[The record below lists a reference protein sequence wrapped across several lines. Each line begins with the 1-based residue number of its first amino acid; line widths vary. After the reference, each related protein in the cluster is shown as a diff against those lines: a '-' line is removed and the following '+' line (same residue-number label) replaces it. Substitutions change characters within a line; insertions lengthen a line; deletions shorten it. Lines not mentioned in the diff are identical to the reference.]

1 MNQSTKTNSTEK
13 KTTENDNSHANGRN
27 TSPVLTAPELAEI
40 DHEISH
46 APYRSAVAIDALKI
60 VQKHHGW
67 VSDESLSGLADY
79 LDMSTAELDGIATF
93 YSLIYRKPVGEKV
106 ISLCDSVTCW
116 IKGYTQLEKH
126 ISDRLGINLGETTG
140 DNRYTF
146 LPAPCLGACDRA
158 PVMML
163 GEETHLDLTE
173 DKIDKILETSIP
185 KTSIPKTPNLKSPTP
200 ESKGDQQE

>member
-1 MNQSTKTNSTEK
+1 MSQNVESKATIQNSRVV
-13 KTTENDNSHANGRN
+13 N
-27 TSPVLTAPELAEI
+27 PVLTEAEITEI

-79 LDMSTAELDGIATF
+79 LDMSNAELDGIATF
-93 YSLIYRKPVGEKV
+93 YSLIYRKPVGDKV

-116 IKGYTQLEKH
+116 IKGYKQLEEH
-126 ISDRLGINLGETTG
+126 ISQQLGIRLGETTS

-158 PVMML
+158 PVMMV
-163 GEETHLDLTE
+163 GDETHLDLSE
-173 DKIDKILETSIP
+173 DKIDKIL
-185 KTSIPKTPNLKSPTP
+185 N
-200 ESKGDQQE
+200 SKGGK

>member
-1 MNQSTKTNSTEK
+1 MSQNVENKATIQNSRVV
-13 KTTENDNSHANGRN
+13 N
-27 TSPVLTAPELAEI
+27 PVLTEAEITEI

-79 LDMSTAELDGIATF
+79 LDMSNAELDGIATF
-93 YSLIYRKPVGEKV
+93 YSLIYRKPVGDKV

-116 IKGYTQLEKH
+116 IKGYKQLEEH
-126 ISDRLGINLGETTG
+126 ISQQLGIRLGETTS

-158 PVMML
+158 PVMMV
-163 GEETHLDLTE
+163 GDETHLDLSE
-173 DKIDKILETSIP
+173 DKIDKIL
-185 KTSIPKTPNLKSPTP
+185 N
-200 ESKGDQQE
+200 SKGGK

>member
-1 MNQSTKTNSTEK
+1 MSTDTKKNS
-13 KTTENDNSHANGRN
+13 
-27 TSPVLTAPELAEI
+27 LTDAERDQI

-67 VSDESLSGLADY
+67 VSDESLYALADY
-79 LDMSTAELDGIATF
+79 LEMSPAELDGIATF
-93 YSLIYRKPVGEKV
+93 YNLIYRKPVGEKV

-116 IKGYTQLEKH
+116 IKGYNQLETH
-126 ISDRLGINLGETTG
+126 ISDRLGIGLGGTT
-140 DNRYTF
+140 DDKQYTF

-163 GEETHLDLTE
+163 GDDLHDHLDEAKLDE
-173 DKIDKILETSIP
+173 LLLAPSDNKKEG
-185 KTSIPKTPNLKSPTP
+185 KS
-200 ESKGDQQE
+200 